1 MTTTHPLRPAAVPL
15 FVLACLLLGGS
26 TRSAWPNMVLQL
38 GAIAILAWAALA
50 TPRAQ
55 SGPPGRN
62 LASLCFAMVALI
74 LVQLV
79 PLPPALW
86 TALPGRD
93 VVERGFTLLGEPLP
107 WLPLSLAPYDSMA
120 SALWLLP
127 PLAII
132 AAILR
137 LGAYRESWLAA
148 ALGVASFAGVLL
160 GVLQVTSADVL
171 DSPWYLYPITNNGMA
186 TGFFANSNHMAT
198 LLIVTIPFMVALL
211 GVKRGGSRYLQ
222 QNAGRYAI
230 LGGAILV
237 LLLGLALNPSTA
249 GVGLGLAVVAA
260 SLLIHVSLATRWARL
275 AIATVGLLG
284 LAAVVAIF
292 TAPLDTT
299 LSAVGS
305 DQSFSSRATSFA
317 NSLHAA
323 GDLFPVGSGSGSFG
337 SVYPAYE
344 NPDVVDQ
351 WFVNHVH
358 NDYIELILET
368 GLAGMLLI
376 LVFLLWWTGRAIAI
390 WRAPISDQ
398 FARAATIASGAIL
411 AHSLVDFPLRTSAI
425 AAVFAMSVALMAGPR
440 RRAKVERAAA
450 EGTPGARHLSID

>member
-1 MTTTHPLRPAAVPL
+1 MTTGSPRRALVVPL
-15 FVLACLLLGGS
+15 FVLACLMLGGS
-26 TRSAWPNMVLQL
+26 TRSAWPNLALQL

-50 TPRAQ
+50 APRAQ
-55 SGPPGRN
+55 SGVPGRN
-62 LASLCFAMVALI
+62 LAILCYAMVALV

-79 PLPPALW
+79 PLPPAIW

-93 VVERGFTLLGEPLP
+93 MVERSFALLGAPLP
-107 WLPLSLAPYDSMA
+107 WLPLSLSPYDTMTSG
-120 SALWLLP
+120 LWLLP
-127 PLAII
+127 PLAIV

-148 ALGVASFAGVLL
+148 ALGVAAFGGVLL

-171 DSPWYLYPITNNGMA
+171 NSPWYLYSITNNGMA
-186 TGFFANSNHMAT
+186 AGFFANSNHMAT
-198 LLIVTIPFMVALL
+198 LLIATIPFIVAFL
-211 GVKRGGSRYLQ
+211 GVKRSGSRYLQ

-230 LGGAILV
+230 LGGALLV

-260 SLLIHVSLATRWARL
+260 SLLIHLSLGTRWARGAL
-275 AIATVGLLG
+275 AAVGLLG
-284 LAAVVAIF
+284 LAAIVAIF
-292 TAPLDTT
+292 AAPVEQSVTV
-299 LSAVGS
+299 VGG
-305 DQSFSSRATSFA
+305 DQSYATRATSFA
-317 NSLHAA
+317 NSLRAA
-323 GDLFPVGSGSGSFG
+323 ADLFPVGSGSGSFAA
-337 SVYPAYE
+337 VYPAYE
-344 NPDVVDQ
+344 DPDVVDR

-358 NDYIELILET
+358 NDYIELVLET

-376 LVFLLWWTGRAIAI
+376 LAFLLWWTGRTIAI

-411 AHSLVDFPLRTSAI
+411 VHSLVDFPLRTTAI

-440 RRAKVERAAA
+440 RRAKVEHAVPEGA
-450 EGTPGARHLSID
+450 EGARHLSID